1 MHLVRRV
8 RRAVKN
14 EELEV
19 MVLVEGEGEREL
31 VRMERWYHRLQVD
44 GVEHVLD

>member
-1 MHLVRRV
+1 MHLVGRA

-19 MVLVEGEGEREL
+19 VVEGEGEWEL
-31 VRMERWYHRLQVD
+31 VRMQRWYHRLQVD
-44 GVEHVLD
+44 GVELALD